1 MKAIAVR
8 PGQSGSIHL
17 ARLENPTLDEIPS
30 GQGVLARVLA
40 VGVDAADR
48 EINAAEYGAAPPG
61 ADFLVLGHE
70 SLCRVEQVGS
80 QVASRAPGDLV
91 VFMVRRPGRE

>member
-1 MKAIAVR
+1 MKAIVVR
-8 PGQSGSIHL
+8 PGHSGSVHL
-17 ARLENPTLDEIPS
+17 ARLDDPTLDEIPG

-40 VGVDAADR
+40 VGVDATDR

-70 SLCRVEQVGS
+70 SLCRVEQIAHS
-80 QVASRAPGDLV
+80 N
-91 VFMVRRPGRE
+91 RPRWAVQTNTVPSG